1 VPRQWVFA
9 TLATRCAGS
18 PVVERVKQHKHVVCE
33 LGCVESG
40 VRGELNSL
48 GGVYLRGLIAGCIG
62 THGVYLSSCGVYLR
76 GLIAGCIGTHGVYL
90 SSCGVYLRGLKQ
102 GFEASSAQMLARKRC
117 PEVGQLTSMPSSKAL
132 GSPCCPAVCRKK
144 QTLGFTPHNRAP
156 HRASI

>member
-1 VPRQWVFA
+1 MSN
-9 TLATRCAGS
+9 T
-18 PVVERVKQHKHVVCE
+18 E

-76 GLIAGCIGTHGVYL
+76 GI
-90 SSCGVYLRGLKQ
+90 KQ